1 MTPQRAEILSL
12 EGLGWLAG
20 DEDALTR
27 FLSISGTDIAALRA
41 AAESRD
47 TLLAVVEFLL
57 NQEDLMLRFCESAG
71 VEPQALHQARHALG
85 GHHDG

>member
-1 MTPQRAEILSL
+1 MTPERAEILGL

-27 FLSISGTDIAALRA
+27 FLSGSGAGIAELRR

-57 NQEDLMLRFCESAG
+57 AQEDLMARFCEAAG
-71 VEPQALHQARHALG
+71 IEPVALHQARHMLAG
-85 GHHDG
+85 ACDV